1 MTHYARP
8 LAMIVA
14 DLPPWMIRLYAGV
27 FGLLIGSFLNVVI
40 ARLPRGE
47 SVVRPGSHC
56 VCGKPIKPWDN
67 IPIVSWLLLRARA
80 RCCGAPISI
89 RYPIVEAIG
98 GAVVLA
104 IFEVEVVQQM
114 GAAHALPLLARAL
127 VDSLLALALVA
138 AAFIDLDHMYLPDPI
153 TMGGTVLAIASAG
166 LRPEQGYVASLI
178 GAAAGFVGIWLPF
191 IVGWRWLR
199 GQAGMGLGDA
209 KLVALFGAWLGGAGI
224 FFSLFAASF
233 QGIAATLVVMAR
245 HGEVKEPESVVKE
258 RADAIA
264 AGEPLDDDDPLAHAP
279 ESGLGKARIPF
290 GPFLIL
296 GALEFLLLRS
306 SLLLPLM
313 NAFALMGEGA
323 RAMIFERR

>member
-1 MTHYARP
+1 M
-8 LAMIVA
+8 LVA
-14 DLPPWMIRLYAGV
+14 DLPPWMIRLYAAV
-27 FGLLIGSFLNVVI
+27 FGLLVGSFLNVVI

-47 SVVRPGSHC
+47 SVVTPGSHC

-67 IPIVSWLLLRARA
+67 IPIVSWLILRARA

-104 IFEVEVVQQM
+104 IFEVEVVQQA
-114 GAAHALPLLARAL
+114 GHAHALPLIARAF
-127 VDSLLALALVA
+127 VDASLSLALVA

-153 TMGGTVLAIASAG
+153 TIGGTIVAIASAG
-166 LRPEQGYVASLI
+166 LRPEQGYVASMI
-178 GAAAGFVGIWLPF
+178 GAAAGFLAIWLPF
-191 IVGWRWLR
+191 IVGWRLLR

-209 KLVALFGAWLGGAGI
+209 KLLALFGAWLGGAGI
-224 FFSLFAASF
+224 FFALFAASF

-245 HGEVKEPESVVKE
+245 HGEVKEPDSVVAE
-258 RADAIA
+258 REAALA
-264 AGEPLDDDDPLAHAP
+264 AGEPLDDDDPLAKPP

-306 SLLLPLM
+306 TLLVPLIG
-313 NAFALMGEGA
+313 AFAMMGDGA
-323 RAMIFERR
+323 RELVMEPLARLRK